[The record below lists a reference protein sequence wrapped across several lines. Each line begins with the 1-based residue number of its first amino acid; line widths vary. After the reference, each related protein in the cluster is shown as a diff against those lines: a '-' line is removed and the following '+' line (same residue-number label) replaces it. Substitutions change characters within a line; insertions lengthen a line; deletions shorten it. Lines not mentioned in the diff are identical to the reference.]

1 LRVSSGH
8 LSVRGGILQGGSIG
22 LDLRS
27 LENTNLADPAL
38 RRVLEAHLKSDD
50 FFDVERFPSAQLLLR
65 SASPIPDATPGTP
78 NQIVSADLTFKDV
91 THPIQ
96 FPAIVSLSMDGS
108 LTALAQID
116 IDRTRWNVLYGSG
129 RFFQM
134 LGKHL
139 VNDAITL
146 FVKIVAQ

>member
-1 LRVSSGH
+1 
-8 LSVRGGILQGGSIG
+8 
-22 LDLRS
+22 
-27 LENTNLADPAL
+27 
-38 RRVLEAHLKSDD
+38 
-50 FFDVERFPSAQLLLR
+50 
-65 SASPIPDATPGTP
+65 
-78 NQIVSADLTFKDV
+78 
-91 THPIQ
+91 
-96 FPAIVSLSMDGS
+96 MDGS